1 LEVDMWDVIV
11 TLTLMGFG
19 AFMVVAVGA
28 VFIAAIYFLQN
39 GGKDD

>member
-1 LEVDMWDVIV
+1 MWDVIV

-19 AFMVVAVGA
+19 AFMVVAAGA

>member
-1 LEVDMWDVIV
+1 MGDVIV
-11 TLTLMGFG
+11 TLTLMGCG

>member
-1 LEVDMWDVIV
+1 MWDVIV

-39 GGKDD
+39 KDRDD